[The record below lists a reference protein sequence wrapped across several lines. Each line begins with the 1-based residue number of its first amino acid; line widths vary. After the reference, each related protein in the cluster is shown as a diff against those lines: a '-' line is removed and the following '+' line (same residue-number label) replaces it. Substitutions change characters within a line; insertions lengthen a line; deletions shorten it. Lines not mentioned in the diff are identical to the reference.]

1 VFYDSKLVFEKLFN
15 HIINLLIDSIFS
27 SSFIILVFRSKVEVQ
42 CAKCDVRHSWQY
54 TEAPRG
60 LGATHMEVRSS
71 HFALRTS
78 TLDLSTGIIK

>member
-1 VFYDSKLVFEKLFN
+1 MEVFPLANEHRLAGGTVCGLTA
-15 HIINLLIDSIFS
+15 H
-27 SSFIILVFRSKVEVQ
+27 RSCPGGET
-42 CAKCDVRHSWQY
+42 

-78 TLDLSTGIIK
+78 TLDLSTGITK